1 MSPARVAVVTV
12 SDRSARG
19 ERADATGPA
28 LAESVER
35 SGHLVVHRVLVSDD
49 EDGLAHALI
58 ELCDSTDA
66 PDLILTAGG
75 TGLGPRD
82 RAPEAT
88 ARVGERRVP
97 GIPEALRAASRAA
110 FPHSDL
116 SRGLAVTRGR
126 TLVVNLPGSVG
137 GATDGWACL
146 SPIVDHAAAELRG
159 GGDAHPPSARGEPE
173 TLR

>member
-1 MSPARVAVVTV
+1 MSPARVAVITV

-28 LAESVER
+28 LAESIQR
-35 SGHLVVHRVLVSDD
+35 SGHTVVHRGLVSDD
-49 EDGLAHALI
+49 EDGLVGALV
-58 ELCDSTDA
+58 ELCDAPDA
-66 PDLILTAGG
+66 PDLVVTAGG
-75 TGLGPRD
+75 TGLSPRD

-88 ARVGERRVP
+88 ARIGERRVP
-97 GIPEALRAASRAA
+97 GIPEALRAASRAG

-146 SPIVDHAAAELRG
+146 SPLVDHAADQLRG
-159 GGDAHPPSARGEPE
+159 GGDAHPPSSGGEPR